1 MTSTLNRRVLCLVT
15 ALSLSSALYLGHDM
29 QRQGMTVPVG
39 YQAETRIGPDVVGGQ
54 AIDWVMCVISGVG
67 TYFFPFMGV
76 FAATS
81 CYSAVVRT
89 WG

>member
-1 MTSTLNRRVLCLVT
+1 MTSRLNRRVLCLVT
-15 ALSLSSALYLGHDM
+15 ALSLTSALYLGSSM
-29 QRQGMTVPVG
+29 QGQGTSAPVE
-39 YQAETRIGPDVVGGQ
+39 YQAETRPGPDVLGGQ
-54 AIDWVMCVISGVG
+54 AIDWVMCVVSGAG
-67 TYFFPFMGV
+67 AYFFPFMGI